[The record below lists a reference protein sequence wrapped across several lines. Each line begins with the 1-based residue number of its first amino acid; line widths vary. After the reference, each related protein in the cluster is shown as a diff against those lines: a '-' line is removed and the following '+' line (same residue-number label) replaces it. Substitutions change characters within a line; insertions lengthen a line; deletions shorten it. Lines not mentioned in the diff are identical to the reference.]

1 MVTLIPNLWVHLYLN
16 FHVYPFGVAELGIE
30 RINIEHMKD
39 LLDADMEIHAYINQQ
54 KWRVQGI
61 TLFDEAL
68 RDIKVQLEENQK

>member
-1 MVTLIPNLWVHLYLN
+1 
-16 FHVYPFGVAELGIE
+16 LGIE